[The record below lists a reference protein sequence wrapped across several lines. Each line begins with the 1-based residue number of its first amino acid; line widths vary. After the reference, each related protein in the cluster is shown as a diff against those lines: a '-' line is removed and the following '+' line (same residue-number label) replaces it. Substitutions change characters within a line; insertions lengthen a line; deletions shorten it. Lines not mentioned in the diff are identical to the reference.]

1 MVSLKTISTSEDLIP
16 MLASDVD
23 YLQIQEDVPRRQ
35 QLREFLM
42 SCRSHVDPIQLG
54 LPRTPRRRVP
64 GLRRGEVAEL
74 VGVTVDWYRSFESG
88 RPVRVSPQFIARLSR
103 ALCLCANEQWAL
115 FRLALPE
122 IYHLDPREISIVA

>member
-1 MVSLKTISTSEDLIP
+1 
-16 MLASDVD
+16 MLASNVD

-42 SCRSHVDPIQLG
+42 NCRSHVDPIQLG
-54 LPRTPRRRVP
+54 LPRTARRRVA

-88 RPVRVSPQFIARLSR
+88 RPVRVSPQFISRLSR
-103 ALCLCANEQWAL
+103 ALGLCADEQWAL

-122 IYHLDPREISIVA
+122 IYHLDLSETPISA

>member
-1 MVSLKTISTSEDLIP
+1 
-16 MLASDVD
+16 MLALYVD
-23 YLQIQEDVPRRQ
+23 YLQTREDILRRQ

-42 SCRSHVDPIQLG
+42 KCRSDVDPVDLG
-54 LPRTPRRRVP
+54 LPRTARRRVV

-88 RPVRVSPQFIARLSR
+88 RPVRVSPQFVSRLSR
-103 ALCLCANEQWAL
+103 ALRLGAAQQFAL

-122 IYHLDPREISIVA
+122 IYHLEISDPLIVA

>member
-1 MVSLKTISTSEDLIP
+1 MLTSY
-16 MLASDVD
+16 VN
-23 YLQIQEDVPRRQ
+23 YLQIEEDLRRRA

-42 SCRSHVDPIQLG
+42 ERRSNVDPVEIG
-54 LPRTPRRRVP
+54 LPRTKRRRVT

-88 RPVRVSPQFIARLSR
+88 RPVRVSPQFVARLSQ
-103 ALCLCANEQWAL
+103 ALRLSPAEQFAL

-122 IYHLDPREISIVA
+122 IYHLEISALR

>member
-1 MVSLKTISTSEDLIP
+1 MPT
-16 MLASDVD
+16 AYVD
-23 YLQIQEDVPRRQ
+23 YLQIQEDVLRRR

-42 SCRSHVDPIQLG
+42 ECRSHVDPVQLG
-54 LPRTPRRRVP
+54 LPRTTRRRVA

-88 RPVRVSPQFIARLSR
+88 RAVRVSPQFIDRLSK
-103 ALCLCANEQWAL
+103 ALRLNAAKQFAL

-122 IYHLDPREISIVA
+122 IYHLEMGETAIFA

>member
-1 MVSLKTISTSEDLIP
+1 MSAL
-16 MLASDVD
+16 DVD
-23 YLQIQEDVPRRQ
+23 YFQIQEDVLRRQ

-42 SCRSHVDPIQLG
+42 TCRSDICPAELG
-54 LPRTPRRRVP
+54 LPQTARRRVA

-88 RPVRVSPQFIARLSR
+88 RPVRVSPQFLDRLSR
-103 ALCLCANEQWAL
+103 VLRLNAARQFAL

-122 IYHLDPREISIVA
+122 IYHLEIGETPGSA